1 MSTRPV
7 NRLFV
12 YDRKFA
18 AVKNDCAL
26 ASVGLPNLW
35 TKTFSDEI
43 VTGSST
49 GPHVNTPAKAPADVE
64 TAGMIA
70 EKSFS
75 TTATP
80 GDN

>member
-1 MSTRPV
+1 
-7 NRLFV
+7 V
-12 YDRKFA
+12 YDKKFA

-26 ASVGLPNLW
+26 ASVGLPKRE
-35 TKTFSDEI
+35 TKIFSDEI
-43 VTGSST
+43 VTGSKT
-49 GPHVNTPAKAPADVE
+49 GPQVNTPAKAPTDE
-64 TAGMIA
+64 DTAGTID